1 MGVTLWHNRTQ
12 TTMQV
17 DVILENRRG
26 EICGIQVKASTTRD
40 GKEFK
45 GLHHLQKTKPAVL
58 RCAIAFY
65 AAREPV
71 PFGNSLWAVPMS
83 FCAA

>member
-1 MGVTLWHNRTQ
+1 VVVIKGAPQSGKHTLAQSW
-12 TTMQV
+12 
-17 DVILENRRG
+17 
-26 EICGIQVKASTTRD
+26 SD

-45 GLHHLQKTKPAVL
+45 GLHHLQKTKPAIL